1 MRRVERLL
9 SGAGLAVVVAAVL
22 AGCTTAQRKTTPF
35 YHRDAAEKGTSVA
48 PEKIGAAAKT
58 EAERATDRVNLWP
71 VAYWRRP
78 VGSVLWP
85 LLTFSE
91 DHWALW
97 PLYSQYRQDGADGKW
112 DEFNVLWPWT
122 QFDTKA
128 RNYRVFPAFWGRD
141 AKTGTPYHGLL
152 PLWWKSAE
160 WTLTPVAG
168 WNKNG
173 VWMVPLAGMG
183 GQHKK
188 SGDWTW
194 VAAFGIFAGGSDRHA
209 RWLWTFPVFKYGQ
222 ERWGGKSGKEGY
234 GRSEFSLALGLLWDY
249 EWTAAEW
256 PSQHRSAPERSE
268 FSTLASLFRWKW
280 EGGTNV
286 YARSFPAWVHSLP
299 ADYRERAGW
308 MDGDAL
314 PPEVRPIEPGRRA
327 KLLEMVATEKAKTNA
342 WVRMQEDGTLQISGQ
357 PVEQRMRF
365 SEVPFYGWQREEEA
379 WSMLLYRRFS
389 TLSGWLTDASG
400 EKAAWDGEAE
410 ATGCRMELLRRDG
423 IPLLADLEV
432 RREARFDLASGKKE
446 LDRLEAD
453 YHVLGLL
460 YRRTER
466 RGVPDEADRVRHRVL
481 WKLWDWE
488 RKGEEV
494 SLDMFPGVTWDSRA
508 DGYRKAAWLWRL
520 FRWEKDAEGRT
531 SVDVLFVPV
540 WRGEATR

>member
-1 MRRVERLL
+1 MDWKRICCGAALAAGVLL
-9 SGAGLAVVVAAVL
+9 GL

-35 YHRDAAEKGTSVA
+35 YHQEVTGKGA
-48 PEKIGAAAKT
+48 PEKVGTAAKT
-58 EAERATDRVNLWP
+58 EAERAVDRVNLWP
-71 VAYWRRP
+71 AAYWRKP

-112 DEFNVLWPWT
+112 DEFNVLWPWA

-128 RNYRVFPAFWGRD
+128 RNYRMFPVFWGHGE
-141 AKTGTPYHGLL
+141 KGTPYFGLV
-152 PLWWKSAE
+152 PLWWRSAE
-160 WTLTPVAG
+160 WTLTPLAG

-173 VWMVPLAGMG
+173 GWLVPLAGTG
-183 GQHKK
+183 GRHRK
-188 SGDWTW
+188 SGSWDWI
-194 VAAFGIFAGGSDRHA
+194 AAFGIFGGGTARHA

-222 ERWGGKSGKEGY
+222 ERWEQWREGKEGY
-234 GRSEFSLALGLLWDY
+234 RRSEFSLALGLLWDY
-249 EWTAAEW
+249 EWRAEGYDQW
-256 PSQHRSAPERSE
+256 RRSSPEEREISM
-268 FSTLASLFRWKW
+268 LADFVRWEW
-280 EGGTNV
+280 ERGTNV
-286 YARSFPAWVHSLP
+286 YARGFPVWVHRLP

-308 MDGDAL
+308 MDADAL
-314 PPEVRPIEPGRRA
+314 PPEVRPIEPERRA
-327 KLLEMVATEKAKTNA
+327 RILADVAAAKATNE
-342 WVRMQEDGTLQISGQ
+342 WVHMDEDGALRLKKRWELV
-357 PVEQRMRF
+357 PEA
-365 SEVPFYGWQREEEA
+365 PFYDWSRREEA
-379 WSMLLYRRFS
+379 WSMLVYRRAS
-389 TLSGWLTDASG
+389 TLGGGFTDAEG
-400 EKAAWDGEAE
+400 KPAKWDGEAE
-410 ATGCRMELLRRDG
+410 ASGCRMNLLRKDG

-432 RREARFDLASGKKE
+432 RREVRFDLASGRKE
-446 LDRLEAD
+446 LDRREAD

-466 RGVPDEADRVRHRVL
+466 RGVPEEPDRVRHRVL

-540 WRGEATR
+540 WRGGAKSEE

>member
-1 MRRVERLL
+1 MT
-9 SGAGLAVVVAAVL
+9 AGGIRIRWAAVAAAAVVAAGL

-35 YHRDAAEKGTSVA
+35 YSQASSSPK
-48 PEKIGAAAKT
+48 PEKAGTAAKS
-58 EAERATDRVNLWP
+58 EAERAVDRVNLWP
-71 VAYWRRP
+71 VAYWRKP

-112 DEFNVLWPWT
+112 DEFNVLWPWA
-122 QFDTKA
+122 QFDANA
-128 RNYRVFPAFWGRD
+128 RNYRIFPVFWGHD
-141 AKTGTPYHGLL
+141 ETKGTPYFGLV

-160 WTLTPVAG
+160 WTLTPLAG

-173 VWMVPLAGMG
+173 VWLVPLAGTG
-183 GQHKK
+183 GQRWE

-194 VAAFGIFAGGSDRHA
+194 VAAFGIFGGGTARHA

-222 ERWGGKSGKEGY
+222 ERWEQWREGKEGY
-234 GRSEFSLALGLLWDY
+234 RRSEFSLALGLLWDY
-249 EWTAAEW
+249 EWKAEGYGQW
-256 PSQHRSAPERSE
+256 RRSTPESREISM
-268 FSTLASLFRWKW
+268 LADFVRWEW
-280 EGGTNV
+280 ERGTNV
-286 YARSFPAWVHSLP
+286 YARGFPVWVHRLP

-308 MDGDAL
+308 MDGDVL
-314 PPEVRPIEPGRRA
+314 PPEVRPIEPERRA
-327 KLLEMVATEKAKTNA
+327 RILADVAAAKATNE
-342 WVRMQEDGTLQISGQ
+342 WVHMDEDGALRLKKRWELV
-357 PVEQRMRF
+357 PEA
-365 SEVPFYGWQREEEA
+365 PFYDWSRREEA
-379 WSMLLYRRFS
+379 WSMLVYRRAS
-389 TLSGWLTDASG
+389 TLGGGFTDAEG
-400 EKAAWDGEAE
+400 KPAKWDGEAE
-410 ATGCRMELLRRDG
+410 ASGCRMNLLRKDG

-432 RREARFDLASGKKE
+432 RREVRFDLASGRKE
-446 LDRLEAD
+446 LDRREAD

-466 RGVPDEADRVRHRVL
+466 RGVPEEPDRVRHRVL

-520 FRWEKDAEGRT
+520 FRWEKDAEGGT
-531 SVDVLFVPV
+531 SVDVLFIPV
-540 WRGEATR
+540 WRGGAKGEE

>member
-1 MRRVERLL
+1 MNRFFLFFPAMAAL
-9 SGAGLAVVVAAVL
+9 LAV

-35 YHRDAAEKGTSVA
+35 YHREATGKGTSVPA
-48 PEKIGAAAKT
+48 EKVGSAAKT

-97 PLYSQYRQDGADGKW
+97 PLYSQFRQDGADGKW
-112 DEFNVLWPWT
+112 DEFNVLWPWM
-122 QFDTKA
+122 QFDAKA
-128 RNYRVFPAFWGRD
+128 RNYRVFPVFWGHD
-141 AKTGTPYHGLL
+141 ETKGTPYFGLV

-160 WTLTPVAG
+160 WVFTPVAA
-168 WNKNG
+168 WNTNG
-173 VWMVPLAGMG
+173 VWMVPLAGTG
-183 GQHKK
+183 GQYKP
-188 SGDWTW
+188 GDWAW
-194 VAAFGIFAGGSDRHA
+194 IAAFGIFAGGRDHDA
-209 RWLWTFPVFKYGQ
+209 RWLWTFPLFMYAQ
-222 ERWGGKSGKEGY
+222 EGWGKGAEKEEY
-234 GRSEFSLALGLLWDY
+234 RRSEFSLALGLLWDY
-249 EWTAAEW
+249 EWTAAGW
-256 PSQHRSAPERSE
+256 PYQHRPAPEKSE
-268 FSTLASLFRWKW
+268 FSTLASLFRWEW

-286 YARSFPAWVHSLP
+286 YARGFPLWVHRLP

-308 MDGDAL
+308 LDGDAL
-314 PPEVRPIEPGRRA
+314 PPEVQPIEPGRRGRILADVAAA
-327 KLLEMVATEKAKTNA
+327 KATNG
-342 WVRMQEDGTLQISGQ
+342 WVRMCDDGTLYLGKRWG
-357 PVEQRMRF
+357 PVPEA
-365 SEVPFYGWQREEEA
+365 PYYDWQREEEA
-379 WSMLLYRRFS
+379 WSMLLYRRDSVLGGHF
-389 TLSGWLTDASG
+389 TDAEG
-400 EKAAWDGEAE
+400 ERATWDGEAE
-410 ATGCRMELLRRDG
+410 ATGCRMELTRRDG

-453 YHVLGLL
+453 YHVLGVL

-488 RKGEEV
+488 RKGEDV

-520 FRWEKDAEGRT
+520 FRWERDPEKGTA
-531 SVDVLFVPV
+531 VDVLFVPV
-540 WRGEATR
+540 WRSGP

>member
-1 MRRVERLL
+1 MGRIERLVL
-9 SGAGLAVVVAAVL
+9 GAVLAVVFAAGV

-35 YHRDAAEKGTSVA
+35 YHQEATGKGASEKVGT
-48 PEKIGAAAKT
+48 AAKT
-58 EAERATDRVNLWP
+58 EAERAVDRVNLWP
-71 VAYWRRP
+71 AAYWRKP

-112 DEFNVLWPWT
+112 NEFNVLWPWA
-122 QFDTKA
+122 QFDAKA
-128 RNYRVFPAFWGRD
+128 RNYRMFPVFWGHGE
-141 AKTGTPYHGLL
+141 KGTPYFGLV
-152 PLWWKSAE
+152 PLWWRSAE
-160 WTLTPVAG
+160 WTLTPLAG
-168 WNKNG
+168 WNTNG

-183 GQHKK
+183 GQYVK
-188 SGDWTW
+188 SGEWAW
-194 VAAFGIFAGGSDRHA
+194 IAAFGIFAGGRDSDA

-222 ERWGGKSGKEGY
+222 EGWGKGTEKEGY
-234 GRSEFSLALGLLWDY
+234 RRGEFSLALGLLWDY
-249 EWTAAEW
+249 EWTAAGW
-256 PSQHRSAPERSE
+256 PYQSRGAPEKSE
-268 FSTLASLFRWKW
+268 FSMLASLFRWEW

-286 YARSFPAWVHSLP
+286 YARGFPLWVHRLP

-308 MDGDAL
+308 LDGDAL
-314 PPEVRPIEPGRRA
+314 PPEVQPIEPGRRGRILADVAAA
-327 KLLEMVATEKAKTNA
+327 KATND
-342 WVRMQEDGTLQISGQ
+342 WVRMYDDGTLYLGKRWG
-357 PVEQRMRF
+357 PVPEAPYYDWSRR
-365 SEVPFYGWQREEEA
+365 EEA
-379 WSMLLYRRFS
+379 WSMLVYRRAS
-389 TLSGWLTDASG
+389 TLGGGFTDAEG
-400 EKAAWDGEAE
+400 KPAKWDGEAE
-410 ATGCRMELLRRDG
+410 ASGCRMNLLRKDG

-432 RREARFDLASGKKE
+432 RREVRFDLASGRKE
-446 LDRLEAD
+446 LDRREAD

-466 RGVPDEADRVRHRVL
+466 RGVPEEPDRVRHRVL

-531 SVDVLFVPV
+531 SVDVLFIPV
-540 WRGEATR
+540 WRGGAKGEE